1 MAWKPN
7 STTTAAAVALALAGI
22 GRINFA
28 HDYVLGGA
36 LILVAVV
43 IAIRSFLYYRK
54 RNAGES

>member
-1 MAWKPN
+1 LHHIYM
-7 STTTAAAVALALAGI
+7 TYLALAGI